1 MRSSA
6 RAVTPAIDAGKRMG
20 VQALIQAA
28 GNGSRLGLGPKAY
41 IVLDGRTLIERA
53 VAIFRDI
60 AEHVIVAVP
69 AAEIARTRRLLGGDR
84 ITVIAGGASRSE
96 TTRRLVAEATAP
108 WLLLHDVVH
117 PFATTDL
124 VEKVLQTAYVHR
136 AAAPGV
142 ANTEFM
148 YGRDGALLF
157 APGEVLIGQKPVA
170 FSRDAVEAAYKALGE
185 IEAAKDPSLLEIL
198 ELAGIRTKF
207 VEGSAR
213 NIKITGPADLEV
225 AQALI
230 ELEKA
235 ESINH

>member
-1 MRSSA
+1 M
-6 RAVTPAIDAGKRMG
+6 I

-41 IVLDGRTLIERA
+41 VVLDGRTLIERA
-53 VAIFRDI
+53 VEIFRDI

-69 AAEIARTRRLLGGDR
+69 EAGIARAWSLVGGDR
-84 ITVIAGGASRSE
+84 VAIIAGGSSRSE

-117 PFATTDL
+117 PFATSAL
-124 VEKVLQTAYVHR
+124 VEKVLQTAYEHR

-142 ANTEFM
+142 SNTEFM
-148 YGRDGALLF
+148 YGRDGTSLL
-157 APGEVLIGQKPVA
+157 APGDALIGQKPVA
-170 FSRDAVEAAYKALGE
+170 VSREAVVAAYKALQE
-185 IEAAKDPSLLEIL
+185 TKKAKDPSLLEIL

-225 AQALI
+225 AQAMI

-235 ESINH
+235 RRINR